1 MVGQGGT
8 EGGRIMNPWFSMML
22 AGAIALVGGLFAL
35 INPTQTAITT
45 IALVGWSLI
54 LVAALQGW
62 AAYRAVEFWARIRAA
77 AIAVATGFLG
87 ISMIFGPF
95 GDGTLMRWLVGLLLI
110 ASGASKAW
118 AAYGAMS
125 GSQNQML
132 VYGTGAVSALLG
144 LVILLGMNMDFGLLL
159 GIELLAS
166 GLGLVLLA
174 MQRRSKARAQN
185 ATERAEP

>member
-1 MVGQGGT
+1 
-8 EGGRIMNPWFSMML
+8 MNPWFSMML